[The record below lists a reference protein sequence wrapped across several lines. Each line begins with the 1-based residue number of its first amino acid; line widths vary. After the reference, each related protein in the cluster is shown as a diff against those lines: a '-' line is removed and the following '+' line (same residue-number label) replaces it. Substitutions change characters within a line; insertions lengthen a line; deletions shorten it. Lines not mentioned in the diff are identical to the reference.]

1 MKAAQYNT
9 YGDSSVIEIND
20 NAATPV
26 LKDGQV
32 MVEVHAASL
41 NPFDYKVRLGYM
53 KEMIPLTFPVTIG
66 GDFSGVVTEVA
77 SGVSEFAVGDE
88 VYGQSVVVNGG
99 SGSLA
104 EFTASNTKNTAKK
117 PESLSHDEA
126 ASLVLVGV
134 SALQALEDHIH
145 LGSGQKI
152 LIHGGAGGIGT
163 IAIQLAKHL
172 GAYVATTVGSDD
184 HELAT
189 SLGADEVIDY
199 KTEKFEEKITDY
211 DAVFDTVGGETL
223 ERSYGVLKKGGI
235 LVTMAGK
242 PDEAKITEHGITA
255 IAQMTA
261 TTTDRLNRLTVL
273 INDGVIKPQIDKT
286 FSLEEASVAYEYLE
300 KSHPKGK
307 VVVTVKE

>member
-66 GDFSGVVTEVA
+66 GDFSGVVTEVS

-117 PESLSHDEA
+117 PESLSHEEA

-145 LGSGQKI
+145 LSSGQKI

-172 GAYVATTVGSDD
+172 GAYVATTVGTDD
-184 HELAT
+184 HELAK

-199 KTEKFEEKITDY
+199 KTEKFEEKISDY

-223 ERSYGVLKKGGI
+223 ERSFGVLKKGGI

-242 PDEAKITEHGITA
+242 PDEAKATTHGITA
-255 IAQMTA
+255 IAQMTG

-273 INDGVIKPQIDKT
+273 INDGVIKPQLEKT
-286 FSLEEASVAYEYLE
+286 FTLDETSAAFEYLE

-307 VVVTVKE
+307 VVITIRG